1 MANSEERAASTS
13 STDMTSQ
20 VATPPIKKKR
30 KKKSVPTPTDK
41 KTLDEWSKRAKLS
54 YDKIMP
60 GSEEQKERD
69 AMELVTNKCKSF
81 MLRVSNLMWPF
92 VSEVKYLKDREKI
105 HLRRNQV
112 NHNTVSPSLSNEITN
127 NFLGNPL
134 GADLTDK
141 IHGRNMG
148 NDMKCLLAYNTKASL
163 SLLL

>member
-1 MANSEERAASTS
+1 MAKDEEQAASTS
-13 STDMTSQ
+13 STDMKTRE
-20 VATPPIKKKR
+20 ATPPAKKKR
-30 KKKSVPTPTDK
+30 KKKPASTPTDK
-41 KTLDEWSKRAKLS
+41 KTLDEWSKRAKQS
-54 YDKIMP
+54 YENIIP

-69 AMELVTNKCKSF
+69 AMELVANKCKSF
-81 MLRVSNLMWPF
+81 RLRVSNSMWAF
-92 VSEVKYLKDREKI
+92 LSEVECSKNGEKI

>member
-1 MANSEERAASTS
+1 
-13 STDMTSQ
+13 
-20 VATPPIKKKR
+20 
-30 KKKSVPTPTDK
+30 
-41 KTLDEWSKRAKLS
+41 
-54 YDKIMP
+54 
-60 GSEEQKERD
+60 
-69 AMELVTNKCKSF
+69 MELVANKCKSF
-81 MLRVSNLMWPF
+81 RLRVSNSMWAF
-92 VSEVKYLKDREKI
+92 LSEVECSKNGEKI

-148 NDMKCLLAYNTKASL
+148 NDMKCILTYTTKASL